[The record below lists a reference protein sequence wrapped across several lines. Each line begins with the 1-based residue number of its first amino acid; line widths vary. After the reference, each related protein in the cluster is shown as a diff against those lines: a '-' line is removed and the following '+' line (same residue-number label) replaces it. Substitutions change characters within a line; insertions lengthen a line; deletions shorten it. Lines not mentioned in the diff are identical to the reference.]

1 MGQGPATTALNGA
14 TNGWGEIVQSERI
27 VTGNQNGKSAFLDGM
42 EQPAPAVFK
51 AIDGFVVSN
60 LWSTAP
66 GMPIPTAIG
75 DPTVGARSLLPEPG
89 GTSLLIVQFPPDA
102 VLASLA
108 DPQAAMAEY
117 ATKLPGL
124 FEKFE
129 PANPGFHK
137 TETVDYAILLSGE
150 LWLEL
155 DGGAVRRLRPGDVVV
170 QNATRHAWRNKTDA
184 PAVIAFVL
192 IGCHAA

>member
-1 MGQGPATTALNGA
+1 MKR
-14 TNGWGEIVQSERI
+14 GEIVQSERI
-27 VTGNQNGKSAFLDGM
+27 VTGHHNGKSVFLDGM
-42 EQPAPAVFK
+42 EQPARAVFET
-51 AIDGFVVSN
+51 IDGFVVSN
-60 LWSTAP
+60 VWRTAA
-66 GMPIPTAIG
+66 GMPVPTAIG
-75 DPTVGARSLLPEPG
+75 DPVATARSLLPEPG
-89 GTSLLIVQFPPDA
+89 GTSFLIVQFPPDA

-117 ATKLPGL
+117 AAKLPGL

-129 PANPGFHK
+129 PENPGFHK

-155 DGGAVRRLRPGDVVV
+155 DGGAVRHLRPGDVVV

-192 IGCHAA
+192 IGCQAA

>member
-1 MGQGPATTALNGA
+1 M
-14 TNGWGEIVQSERI
+14 QSERI
-27 VTGNQNGKSAFLDGM
+27 VTGDRNGKSVFLDGM
-42 EQPAPAVFK
+42 AQPPRSIFK
-51 AIDGFVVSN
+51 TIDGFVVSKF
-60 LWSTAP
+60 WSTAP
-66 GMPIPTAIG
+66 GVPLPTTIG
-75 DPTVGARSLLPEPG
+75 DPTVAVRSLLPEPG
-89 GTSLLIVQFPPDA
+89 GTSFLIVQFPPDA

-108 DPQAAMAEY
+108 EPQAAMAEY
-117 ATKLPGL
+117 AAKLPGL

-155 DGGAVRRLRPGDVVV
+155 DGDAVRRLRPGDVVV

-192 IGCHAA
+192 IGCHAT

>member
-1 MGQGPATTALNGA
+1 M
-14 TNGWGEIVQSERI
+14 WGEIVQSERI
-27 VTGNQNGKSAFLDGM
+27 VTGNRNGNSVFLDGI
-42 EQPAPAVFK
+42 EQPPPAVFK
-51 AIDGFVVSN
+51 TIDGFVVSN
-60 LWSTAP
+60 FWSTAP
-66 GMPIPTAIG
+66 GMPIPTAIV
-75 DPTVGARSLLPEPG
+75 DPGIGARSLLPAPG

-108 DPQAAMAEY
+108 DPQAAVAEY
-117 ATKLPGL
+117 AEKLPGL

-129 PANPGFHK
+129 PENPGFHK

-155 DGGAVRRLRPGDVVV
+155 DGGAVRRLRSGDVVV
-170 QNATRHAWRNKTDA
+170 QNATRHAWRNKSDA

-192 IGCHAA
+192 IGCHTT